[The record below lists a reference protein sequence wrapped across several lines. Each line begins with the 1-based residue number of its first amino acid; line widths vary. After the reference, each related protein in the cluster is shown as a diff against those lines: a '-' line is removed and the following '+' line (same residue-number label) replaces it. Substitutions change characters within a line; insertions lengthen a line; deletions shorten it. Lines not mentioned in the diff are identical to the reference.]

1 MVTHSLGGFWIAVI
15 YGLTVVGLR
24 AGFRRGGVL
33 AEYGILGTLLMG
45 MPVMILALA
54 AWRIVIAVFEARGS
68 PGQFDGLNLALSLV
82 FIPCTSA
89 LTGVAWARR
98 KCGDADAVE
107 RGTVIVDVRGVS
119 ASPGAGELTLAGQII
134 AFADETKHFK
144 ILGTTGTGKS
154 TALRELLAGAL
165 ARGDRAVIADPDGSY
180 ARHFYN
186 PSRGDVILN
195 PFDERAARW
204 DLFAEVVEP
213 HDADQLARSL
223 SPDYEGG
230 DRNWRGYART
240 FVTAI
245 LRQLRRVGRGDIA
258 SLYRVL
264 VSSTDEGLRELLAGT
279 PAAPFLG
286 KENSK
291 LEFLQSVRSVAM
303 AHVGVIEHLVRQ
315 TGGEPLSVR
324 KWIREGRGTLFLPYR
339 ANEIASIR
347 TVISTWMRLAIF
359 ETMSLEEGDHR
370 LCFIVDEL
378 DALGPIDGL
387 KDALARL
394 RKFGG
399 RCGLGLQSIAQV
411 GGSYG
416 YSDAQTIV
424 ENCGNTV
431 IFRCSASDR
440 GGTSE
445 FASRLIGKRE
455 VIRKQIS
462 VSRPHRL
469 LGYLH
474 RTRTVTDQIAIEDA
488 VMASEI
494 EQLPDLCGF
503 LKMASRPQ
511 WYRINIAVPGQ
522 AAGPGHAAKPR
533 AR

>member
-1 MVTHSLGGFWIAVI
+1 MINLLSGFWVEAPLSYV
-15 YGLTVVGLR
+15 LTVTGLV
-24 AGFRRGGVL
+24 AGFWRGEVL
-33 AEYGILGTLLMG
+33 AERGVRGTLLVG
-45 MPVMILALA
+45 VPVMVGA
-54 AWRIVIAVFEARGS
+54 VIAWSIIIAVCEARGFT
-68 PGQFDGLNLALSLV
+68 GQFDGLNVALAFV
-82 FIPCTSA
+82 FIPCSSA
-89 LTGVAWARR
+89 LAGVALARSKR
-98 KCGDADAVE
+98 TDGVE
-107 RGTVIVDVRGVS
+107 RGTVIVDVRDEEP
-119 ASPGAGELTLAGQII
+119 ATPGPGELTLAGRVI
-134 AFADETKHFK
+134 ALADETKHFK

-154 TALRELLAGAL
+154 TAFRELLAGAI

-180 ARHFYN
+180 ARHFHD

-195 PFDERAARW
+195 PFDCRAARW
-204 DLFAEVVEP
+204 DLFAEIIEP

-223 SPDYEGG
+223 IPDYDGG

-245 LRQLRRVGRGDIA
+245 LRQLHRVGRGDLT
-258 SLYRVL
+258 SLYSVL
-264 VSSTDEGLRELLAGT
+264 VTATEEDLRELLAGT
-279 PAAPFLG
+279 PAAPFVG

-291 LEFLQSVRSVAM
+291 LQFLESVRSVAM
-303 AHVGVIEHLVRQ
+303 AHLAVIEHLVRQ
-315 TGGEPLSVR
+315 TGGEALSVR
-324 KWIREGRGTLFLPYR
+324 KWVREGRGILFLPYR

-370 LCFIVDEL
+370 LWFIVDEL

-416 YSDAQTIV
+416 HSDAQTIV

-455 VIRKQIS
+455 VIRKQMS
-462 VSRPHRL
+462 DSRPHSL
-469 LGYLH
+469 FGFLH
-474 RTRTVTDQIAIEDA
+474 RTRTVTDHIAIEDA

-494 EQLPDLCGF
+494 EQLADLSGF

-511 WYRINIAVPGQ
+511 WYRVNIAM
-522 AAGPGHAAKPR
+522 PR
-533 AR
+533 DR